1 MQNNYSE
8 EGKKSVEGELE
19 QTQKLKSC
27 TGKDLDF
34 IVHDAPNIFL
44 MNCFIIGFQTWSQN
58 NLKNETEQKNSPRPP
73 QLLSI
78 SLLK

>member
-44 MNCFIIGFQTWSQN
+44 MNCFIIGF
-58 NLKNETEQKNSPRPP
+58 
-73 QLLSI
+73 
-78 SLLK
+78 